1 MQAVAAERGE
11 DVLALDAALGR
22 LAEVEPQLASLVEMR
37 FYGGLELA
45 AIAEVHERSERSLK
59 RDWRRARAFLQR
71 EMAGGGDV
79 GAG

>member
-1 MQAVAAERGE
+1 
-11 DVLALDAALGR
+11 
-22 LAEVEPQLASLVEMR
+22 
-37 FYGGLELA
+37 LELA